1 MDPMTA
7 AAKWDLVTEEDYL
20 RGELL
25 TDQKHE
31 YVGGVVHAMAGATNR
46 HNDVA
51 VNCVAALRARLRGT
65 SCKPCNSDTKV
76 RIRLFSG
83 TRYYYPDAT
92 VVCRPNPDSDSFQD
106 QPTVIFEVLS
116 DSTRRTDEEEK
127 KDAYLTIPSLSL
139 YVMVEPDVALAVL
152 FRRTATGFERSIIAG
167 LDQVI
172 AIPEIGIVLPLSEI
186 YEDIRL
192 EEQG

>member
-65 SCKPCNSDTKV
+65 SCKPCNSVTKV

>member
-1 MDPMTA
+1 MDLMTA
-7 AAKWDLVTEEDYL
+7 AAKWDLVKEEDYL